1 MDTTVSV
8 CAKNEKEAQE
18 MVDVSTEQT
27 IYMDTVGNR
36 SQRGSVVDFNA
47 SFCPTLLFLPLARA
61 LLHEHLSI

>member
-1 MDTTVSV
+1 MSV

-47 SFCPTLLFLPLARA
+47 SFCPTLLFFL
-61 LLHEHLSI
+61 